1 MTNGSHSEAPAEE
14 SKCVGWAYPP
24 NTEDTEKS
32 CYSDS
37 AVCSFKQLNPKFP
50 NSCFRMTFLLLYLKN
65 KCPFCYNI
73 NNGCQSYISLAY
85 SLDCISKMN
94 NQSIKKILLFF
105 CLTLTIFFT
114 ANVKSFASDYQY
126 KVLDPKYNPQ
136 AEELLNGTL
145 SNVPEVELKEP
156 KKFDF
161 GSFFAI
167 FALVVFPIII
177 ISLAVKTLK
186 EIAEEVP
193 GRENQDTGNITIKA
207 QNDTSAKKEIQK
219 DVQDKKPSY
228 TTQDKKSV
236 VQKQNTTPI
245 QHSAP
250 VNNQVPVNSK
260 MINTVKKDVRAASDT
275 IVRKTQIRPAMP
287 QKPPSQKEKLPQNA
301 NISISK
307 YFSSPEQKA
316 KNPML
321 LNTSLLSKNKGLC
334 LVEYNKKYSLI
345 GYINNE
351 IFMLNQFDSVQT
363 SEIRSRLSES
373 VDSKDRYIVRLGDYK
388 ALVEVSDT
396 KMKLLLEL

>member
-1 MTNGSHSEAPAEE
+1 
-14 SKCVGWAYPP
+14 
-24 NTEDTEKS
+24 
-32 CYSDS
+32 
-37 AVCSFKQLNPKFP
+37 
-50 NSCFRMTFLLLYLKN
+50 
-65 KCPFCYNI
+65 
-73 NNGCQSYISLAY
+73 
-85 SLDCISKMN
+85 MN
-94 NQSIKKILLFF
+94 YQSIKKILLFF
-105 CLTLTIFFT
+105 SIILTIFFT

-136 AEELLNGTL
+136 AEELLKGTL
-145 SNVPEVELKEP
+145 SNVPDVELKEP

-207 QNDTSAKKEIQK
+207 KDEISDKKEIQK
-219 DVQDKKPSY
+219 NI
-228 TTQDKKSV
+228 QDKKSFI
-236 VQKQNTTPI
+236 QKQNTSPLHNSVPI
-245 QHSAP
+245 
-250 VNNQVPVNSK
+250 NNQMPANSK
-260 MINTVKKDVRAASDT
+260 MINTVKKDTSVSSDK
-275 IVRKTQIRPAMP
+275 IARKTQIRPAIP
-287 QKPPSQKEKLPQNA
+287 QKPLSQKEKLPKTA
-301 NISISK
+301 NISISR

-321 LNTSLLSKNKGLC
+321 LNTSLLSQNKGLC

-373 VDSKDRYIVRLGDYK
+373 VNSKDRYIVRLGDYK